1 MPRKHFTHL
10 LEPDATLLAAY
21 LEANP
26 HRYDHLDFD
35 VRVGL
40 GRDPGPDFDSSMR
53 KMALALSQ
61 RRIDCIGFR
70 SNRIDIIE
78 VTLSAGL
85 TALGQMLAY
94 PQLYQETF
102 NPTLPLVSVLVTYEL
117 EADTE
122 QVFRGHGIEVN
133 IMPRPGP

>member
-10 LEPDATLLAAY
+10 LEPDAILLAAY
-21 LEANP
+21 FEADP
-26 HRYDHLDFD
+26 GKYDSADFD

-40 GRDPGPDFDSSMR
+40 GRDPGPAFDSAMR
-53 KMALALSQ
+53 QMALALSQ

-133 IMPRPGP
+133 IMPRPSP